1 MVLVSPL
8 KKRDGLTPPVLHP
21 CLEKGIESNFRKPE
35 TRMAPSFSS
44 DKRIAQRF
52 HVKIHLRF
60 RLLESPS
67 GEKPEA
73 ELHNGN
79 NVMSNISRTGFFL
92 STKNYL
98 EVGSRIEV
106 EFPLESFKAIVRA
119 EARVIRANHSNY
131 PNLGRYEYGLY
142 FEAMHPHFRELL
154 EKLSKL
160 AEA

>member
-1 MVLVSPL
+1 M
-8 KKRDGLTPPVLHP
+8 TPFFPP
-21 CLEKGIESNFRKPE
+21 
-35 TRMAPSFSS
+35 

-52 HVKIHLRF
+52 QVKIPLRF

-79 NVMSNISRTGFFL
+79 NIMSNISRTGFFL

-98 EVGSRIEV
+98 EVRSRIEV
-106 EFPLESFKAIVRA
+106 EFPLESFKALVKA
-119 EARVIRANHSNY
+119 EARVIRANHANF
-131 PNLGRYEYGLY
+131 PNQGRYEYGLY

-160 AEA
+160 MEG